1 MIAWLPVKVVAV
13 WCVILAL
20 AFANAGLREVVL
32 IPRFGN
38 VRSLTASGVILSLL
52 VLLVAYVSLPWMGV
66 FRTRELLAIGLSWF
80 TLTLA
85 FDLLLGMAQGERL
98 RQQLD
103 AYLFKRGNLWPV
115 VLLVTASAPYLAAK
129 LRGWI

>member
-1 MIAWLPVKVVAV
+1 MTAWLLVKGVAV

-20 AFANAGLREVVL
+20 AFANAGLREVIL

-52 VLLVAYVSLPWMGV
+52 VLLVAYVSLPWMGAI
-66 FRTRELLAIGLSWF
+66 RTRELLTIGLSWF
-80 TLTLA
+80 ALTLV
-85 FDLLLGMAQGERL
+85 FDLLLGRAQGERL

>member
-1 MIAWLPVKVVAV
+1 MIAWLLVKGVAV

-20 AFANAGLREVVL
+20 AFANAGLREVIL

-52 VLLVAYVSLPWMGV
+52 VLLVAYVSLPWMGAI
-66 FRTRELLAIGLSWF
+66 RTGELLTIGLSWF
-80 TLTLA
+80 ALTLV
-85 FDLLLGMAQGERL
+85 FDLLLGRAQGERL

>member
-1 MIAWLPVKVVAV
+1 MIAWLLVKGVAV

-20 AFANAGLREVVL
+20 AFANAGLREVIL

-52 VLLVAYVSLPWMGV
+52 VLLVAYVSLPWMGAI
-66 FRTRELLAIGLSWF
+66 RTRELLTIGLSWF
-80 TLTLA
+80 ALTLV
-85 FDLLLGMAQGERL
+85 FDLLLGRAQGERL

>member
-1 MIAWLPVKVVAV
+1 LLVKVVAV
-13 WCVILAL
+13 WGVILAL
-20 AFANAGLREVVL
+20 AFANAGLREVIL

-52 VLLVAYVSLPWMGV
+52 VLFVAYVSLPWMGAI
-66 FRTRELLAIGLSWF
+66 RTRELFAIGLSWF
-80 TLTLA
+80 ALTLA

-98 RQQLD
+98 REQLD

>member
-1 MIAWLPVKVVAV
+1 MNPWLLAKAVAV
-13 WCVILAL
+13 WGVILVL
-20 AFANAGLREVVL
+20 AFANAGLREVIL

-52 VLLVAYVSLPWMGV
+52 VLFVAYVSVPWLGAM
-66 FRTRELLAIGLSWF
+66 RTRELLAVGLGWF
-80 TLTLA
+80 ALTLA
-85 FDLLLGMAQGERL
+85 FDLLLGMAQGEPL

-115 VLLVTASAPYLAAK
+115 VLLVTACAPYLAAK

>member
-1 MIAWLPVKVVAV
+1 MIAWLLVKGVAV
-13 WCVILAL
+13 WGVILAL
-20 AFANAGLREVVL
+20 AFANAGLREVIL
-32 IPRFGN
+32 IPRFDN

-52 VLLVAYVSLPWMGV
+52 VLLVAYVSLPWMGAI
-66 FRTRELLAIGLSWF
+66 RTRELLTIGLSWF
-80 TLTLA
+80 ALTLV
-85 FDLLLGMAQGERL
+85 FDLLLGRAQGERL

>member
-1 MIAWLPVKVVAV
+1 MIAWLLVKGVAV
-13 WCVILAL
+13 WGVILVL
-20 AFANAGLREVVL
+20 AFANAGLREVIL

-52 VLLVAYVSLPWMGV
+52 VLLVAYVSLPWMGAI
-66 FRTRELLAIGLSWF
+66 RTGELLTIGLSWF
-80 TLTLA
+80 ALTLV
-85 FDLLLGMAQGERL
+85 FDLLLGRAQGERL

>member
-1 MIAWLPVKVVAV
+1 MNPWLLAKAVAV
-13 WCVILAL
+13 WGVILVL
-20 AFANAGLREVVL
+20 AFANAGLREVIL

-52 VLLVAYVSLPWMGV
+52 VLFVAYVSVPWLGAI
-66 FRTRELLAIGLSWF
+66 RTRELLAVGLGWF
-80 TLTLA
+80 ALTLA
-85 FDLLLGMAQGERL
+85 FDLLLGMAQGEPL

-103 AYLFKRGNLWPV
+103 AYLLKRGNLWPV
-115 VLLVTASAPYLAAK
+115 VLLVTACAPYLAAK

>member
-1 MIAWLPVKVVAV
+1 MIAWLLVKGVAV
-13 WCVILAL
+13 WGVILVL
-20 AFANAGLREVVL
+20 AFANAGLREVIL

-52 VLLVAYVSLPWMGV
+52 VLLVAYVSLPWMGAI
-66 FRTRELLAIGLSWF
+66 RTRELLTIGLSWF
-80 TLTLA
+80 ALTLV
-85 FDLLLGMAQGERL
+85 FDLLLGRAQGERL